1 MIDDNLLL
9 VEKNDEIECILN
21 ELYRTKKYYINILYK
36 FGIYDEEENSVMLW
50 QLIKVSIFLI
60 I

>member
-9 VEKNDEIECILN
+9 VDKNDENECILD
-21 ELYRTKKYYINILYK
+21 ELYRTKKYYIYILYK

-50 QLIKVSIFLI
+50 QLI
-60 I
+60 

>member
-9 VEKNDEIECILN
+9 VDKNDEIVCILD
-21 ELYRTKKYYINILYK
+21 ELYRTKKYYIYILYK

-50 QLIKVSIFLI
+50 QLIKVSIF
-60 I
+60 